1 MLNKLAAAVAIV
13 LCIVIFVYVLVIW
26 SRPVAQ
32 EAPVTGVSV
41 TEVEEDPYYN
51 VDPEQLV
58 RGDAEAYK

>member
-13 LCIVIFVYVLVIW
+13 LCIVIFVCVLAIW
-26 SRPVAQ
+26 ARPVVQ
-32 EAPVTGVSV
+32 EAPVVGVSV

-51 VDPEQLV
+51 IGPEQLV

>member
-13 LCIVIFVYVLVIW
+13 LCILIFVYVLTIW
-26 SRPVAQ
+26 ARPVAQ
-32 EAPVTGVSV
+32 EAPVIDVSV

-51 VDPEQLV
+51 VDPEELV

>member
-1 MLNKLAAAVAIV
+1 MLNKLAAAVAIL
-13 LCIVIFVYVLVIW
+13 LCIVIFVYVLAIW
-26 SRPVAQ
+26 ARPVAQ

-51 VDPEQLV
+51 IGPEELI